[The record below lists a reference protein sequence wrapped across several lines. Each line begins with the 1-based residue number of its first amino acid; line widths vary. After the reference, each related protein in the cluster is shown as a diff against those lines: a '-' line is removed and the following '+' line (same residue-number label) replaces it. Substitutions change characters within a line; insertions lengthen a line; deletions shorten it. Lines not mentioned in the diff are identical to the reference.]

1 MPLEFPIAT
10 LPYLGIHPTDYLAY
24 FETMCTSVHA
34 KHAAMKSNP
43 GQPIQAQN
51 LKAVVFT
58 VGNGNRKKSSKF
70 CLF

>member
-1 MPLEFPIAT
+1 
-10 LPYLGIHPTDYLAY
+10 
-24 FETMCTSVHA
+24 MCTSVHA